1 MVLLHL
7 HWLPVQQILDFYV
20 NAFKIIVSNILC
32 DTFLL
37 MFVFFLLSAMSCILY
52 FKQAKQSLVNI

>member
-1 MVLLHL
+1 MVFITFTL
-7 HWLPVQQILDFYV
+7 VASSANLDFYV

-37 MFVFFLLSAMSCILY
+37 LFYFLVKRYELHLY

>member
-20 NAFKIIVSNILC
+20 NAFQIIDSNILC

-37 MFVFFLLSAMSCILY
+37 LFVFF
-52 FKQAKQSLVNI
+52 FLVKRYELHFIF